1 MGQLSDEM
9 VSLDDAVLARM
20 EKGGKR
26 YEVLV
31 DPSMVEA
38 FKENPD
44 GIDINDF
51 LAMDEVFHDARG
63 GARPTAEAIEKTF
76 ATQDIVSITATILEK
91 GSIQL
96 TTAQRKQMVENM
108 RQQIIHHIHSQA
120 VDPKTK
126 SPHPKT
132 RIELALEES
141 RYSVDPFKRLEEQ
154 VKDAISKLKPL
165 IPLSFESVR
174 LAFKIPGSAYG
185 SVSQFLRSYQQKEG
199 WLEDGSWACVVE
211 CPAGMKGELIGQ
223 VMRRSSDAEV
233 KELGS

>member
-1 MGQLSDEM
+1 M

-31 DPSMVEA
+31 DPSLVEA
-38 FKENPD
+38 FRADPSSV
-44 GIDINDF
+44 DINDF

-63 GARPTAEAIEKTF
+63 GERPTEEAIEATF
-76 ATQDIVSITATILEK
+76 QTQDISTIASIILDK

-96 TTAQRKQMVENM
+96 TTAQRKAMVETM
-108 RQQIIHHIHSQA
+108 RQQIIHHIHTQA

-132 RIELALEES
+132 RLELALEES

-154 VKDAISKLKPL
+154 VKDAIAKLKPL
-165 IPLSFESVR
+165 IPLSFETVR
-174 LAFKIPGSAYG
+174 LAFKVPGSAYG
-185 SVSQFLRSYQQKEG
+185 IISQLLRSYQQKEG
-199 WLEDGSWACVVE
+199 WLEDGSWAVVIE
-211 CPAGMKGELIGQ
+211 CPAGMKGDLIGQ
-223 VMRRSSDAEV
+223 VMRKSADAEV
-233 KELGS
+233 KEL